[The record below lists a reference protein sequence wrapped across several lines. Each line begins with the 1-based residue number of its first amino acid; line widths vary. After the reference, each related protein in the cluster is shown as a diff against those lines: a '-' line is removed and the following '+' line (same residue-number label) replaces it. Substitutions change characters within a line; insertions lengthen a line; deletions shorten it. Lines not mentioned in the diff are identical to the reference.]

1 MTARTVDLTRQRA
14 LMTPYPGSRDA
25 TVEIWLQ
32 DAMVRILHL
41 LGIERVQFDD
51 DPPSDTRW
59 PWFDR
64 GTPASG
70 QPGVLKLWDG
80 GAEAWLPITPAS
92 YKLFSSKT
100 IANYTYRQDDPPLAP
115 NEGDR
120 WVIESEGRIY
130 LWLPVSATE
139 YAWLDISGAPFD
151 FGSITGP
158 STDEGNIISVGS
170 DGRPYLSAATV
181 LGLTA
186 P

>member
-1 MTARTVDLTRQRA
+1 MTARTVDLNRQRA
-14 LMTPYPGSRDA
+14 LLTPYPGSREQN
-25 TVEIWLQ
+25 TEVWLQ
-32 DAMVRILHL
+32 DALVRVFHL
-41 LGIERVQFDD
+41 LGLERVQFDD

-59 PWFDR
+59 PWYDR
-64 GTPASG
+64 GSPSTG
-70 QPGVLKLWDG
+70 QPGVLKLWDAV
-80 GAEAWLPITPAS
+80 AEEWVKITPAS
-92 YKLFSSKT
+92 YKLFSSRT
-100 IANYTYRQDDPPLAP
+100 ISNYTYLQDDPPLAP

-158 STDEGNIISVGS
+158 STDAGNIISVGS
-170 DGRPYLSAATV
+170 DGRPYLSADTV
-181 LGLTA
+181 LALVG